1 MTPRN
6 VSFSDLAKVPM
17 AIKIMQ
23 SGSKEEIDNLLYQ
36 YGYDVK
42 IGYEIEDKYHRS
54 LTSNE
59 VVYGPYIMGY
69 ERQDQEWLNSGF
81 ASMEARMEAVTDPHL
96 RQALLEM
103 CKTGSADKTWSNKDT
118 AKAVVRSEAKNYQKK
133 N

>member
-6 VSFSDLAKVPM
+6 LSFRDLAKVPG

-36 YGYDVK
+36 YGYDIRV
-42 IGYEIEDKYHRS
+42 GYEIENRYHRP

-81 ASMEARMEAVTDPHL
+81 ASLEAHTEAVKDPSL
-96 RQALLEM
+96 RDALLEM
-103 CKTGSADKTWSNKDT
+103 CRTGSSDKTFQNEDT
-118 AKAVVRSEAKNYQKK
+118 AKAVLKNQKK
-133 N
+133 V

>member
-6 VSFSDLAKVPM
+6 MSFSDLAKVPM

-23 SGSKEEIDNLLYQ
+23 NGNKEEIDNLLYQ

-54 LTSNE
+54 LTNNE

-69 ERQDQEWLNSGF
+69 ERQDQEWLDSGF
-81 ASMEARMEAVTDPHL
+81 ASFEAKVEAVQDKSL
-96 RQALLEM
+96 RDALLEM
-103 CKTGSADKTWSNKDT
+103 SRTGSADKTWINEDT

-133 N
+133 I

>member
-6 VSFSDLAKVPM
+6 LSFRDLAKVPG

-36 YGYDVK
+36 YGYDIRV
-42 IGYEIEDKYHRS
+42 GYEIENRYHRP

-69 ERQDQEWLNSGF
+69 ERQDREWLNSGF
-81 ASMEARMEAVTDPHL
+81 ASLEARMEAVKDPSL
-96 RQALLEM
+96 RDALLEM
-103 CKTGSADKTWSNKDT
+103 CRTGSSDKTFQNEDT
-118 AKAVVRSEAKNYQKK
+118 AKAVLKNQKK
-133 N
+133 V

>member
-6 VSFSDLAKVPM
+6 LSFRDLAKVPG

-23 SGSKEEIDNLLYQ
+23 NGSKEEIDNLLYQ
-36 YGYDVK
+36 YGYDIHV
-42 IGYEIEDKYHRS
+42 GYEIENRYHRP

-81 ASMEARMEAVTDPHL
+81 ASLEARMEAVKDPSL
-96 RQALLEM
+96 RDALIEM
-103 CKTGSADKTWSNKDT
+103 CRTGSSDKTFQNEDV
-118 AKAVVRSEAKNYQKK
+118 AKSVLKNQKK
-133 N
+133 V

>member
-6 VSFSDLAKVPM
+6 MSFSDLAKVPM

-23 SGSKEEIDNLLYQ
+23 NGNKEEIDNLLYQ

-103 CKTGSADKTWSNKDT
+103 CKTGSSDKTWSNEDT

-133 N
+133 V